1 MHGSIRATYKSVH
14 LLSNSSTVIELS
26 LSNLGSFAKTWLS
39 SMMDLKLSYM
49 LKSHSVE
56 ERKLQYKHALE
67 HNERKVVVWQTFF
80 YRYRSFARIGCCKNY
95 LHSKHSLMK
104 QLHWPIC
111 LNLVIFTFLMS
122 YSLIRMKPWSNLII
136 MWHFFLNFGKEQ
148 E

>member
-49 LKSHSVE
+49 LKGHSVE
-56 ERKLQYKHALE
+56 ERKLQYKQASE
-67 HNERKVVVWQTFF
+67 HIEQKVVVWQTFF

-95 LHSKHSLMK
+95 LQSKHSLMK
-104 QLHWPIC
+104 HTALTYLFESC
-111 LNLVIFTFLMS
+111 DFYLSMS

-136 MWHFFLNFGKEQ
+136 MWHFSLNFGKEQ
-148 E
+148 

>member
-14 LLSNSSTVIELS
+14 VLSNSSTVIELS
-26 LSNLGSFAKTWLS
+26 LPNLGSFAKTWLS
-39 SMMDLKLSYM
+39 SVMGLKLSYM

-104 QLHWPIC
+104 HTALTYLFESCDFYLSNELFI
-111 LNLVIFTFLMS
+111 NTDEALV
-122 YSLIRMKPWSNLII
+122 
-136 MWHFFLNFGKEQ
+136 
-148 E
+148 